1 MSLEEYNK
9 HSILGPLAGPATTVS
24 SIAGQEAYRRNH
36 ETTVL
41 HPASSTPLNVG
52 GAFLIVAI
60 LAAVGACAAGAAFV
74 LPETL
79 AAIAAII
86 AAGCFI
92 AAVIIA
98 LHAGAEACKIAAAAA
113 LGVIFSRSWGWIIGG
128 TLSAYIF
135 AEIYIYAIIPAEAW
149 MVAACA
155 ALLGVA
161 AKYMRKLRIASAAA
175 AIGFATYTLAVSY
188 LFGKQPMIAA
198 LIGVG
203 ATVLI
208 FTAAQLWQARRK
220 NT

>member
-41 HPASSTPLNVG
+41 HPTSSTPLNVG

-60 LAAVGACAAGAAFV
+60 LATVGACAAGAAFV

-79 AAIAAII
+79 AAIAALI

-98 LHAGAEACKIAAAAA
+98 LHAGAEACKIAAATVF
-113 LGVIFSRSWGWIIGG
+113 GVIFSRSWGWIIGG

-135 AEIYIYAIIPAEAW
+135 AETYIYAIIPAEAW
-149 MVAACA
+149 MVASCA
-155 ALLGVA
+155 ALLGIT
-161 AKYMRKLRIASAAA
+161 AKYVQKMRIACTTI
-175 AIGFATYTLAVSY
+175 AIGFVTYTLTVSY
-188 LFGKQPMIAA
+188 IFGQQPMIAA
-198 LIGVG
+198 MIGAGV
-203 ATVLI
+203 TVLI
-208 FTAAQLWQARRK
+208 FTVAQLWQARRK